1 MTLPDLIARW
11 VVRRPW
17 WVAAIAL
24 LLAVGA
30 AFIVQRH
37 ARFDSE
43 VLNLLPSES
52 EAVIAMKSLNSDFVQ
67 ARELTFALRG
77 EPEQIEEFADHF
89 AEELRREPWT
99 QRIFASPPI
108 ENPDD
113 LASLQSVIPSLLLN
127 LDEPAFRTA
136 LRNLEPGKLTERV
149 RRLKAEIE
157 AGSARAELTIA
168 TDALGLLAP
177 ALGPLNAGGDLE
189 NGRSLASPDG
199 RLRIVP
205 VVTNQPSLDQPA
217 CAELMRQVNLFKE
230 RVRANWKGNASAPEI
245 LVTGR
250 SAYVAEIADSMRRDI
265 QLTSIVSILAV
276 SGLFYFGFR
285 RVLPLAGITL
295 ILGLSC
301 FLAFALGCLAFQNL
315 NLIAVG
321 FCSIL
326 VGLGDDFSLLLFN
339 RYLQARAGAEG
350 HEQAIATSIRDVGR
364 GIVYVA
370 ITTGLGFLALVASKS
385 TGFAQLGV
393 LIAVGVV
400 LCGLLM
406 IMLLFLFIRP
416 QQAAVH
422 ADPFQELV
430 QKYIAFIT
438 SNSRRLAVPM
448 LLLLIVCGLFAALP
462 FRRLHFDTN
471 PHTLEPKQ
479 SPAAE
484 ALKAITDSI
493 PAIGEPLAIIVEA
506 NDAQDVHDRWKRLSA
521 HLKTLLERGK
531 LRGYSTPAAFLVSPS
546 QVAANQKMLREF
558 DFAASK
564 TAFIRALDESGFSH
578 EAFDSSLTLF
588 DRLRSAAH
596 ANPASLADFHVLLPP
611 DSTWW
616 FILERFFSSRRFVS
630 AAYIRPA
637 HMPATAEEQ
646 RAFEQEI
653 KASNVPLRVTGW
665 SYAMISLV
673 PWARHELVLFSS
685 CVGALILLILA
696 WVYRAWR
703 PWVIHAAS
711 LVFAIVTT
719 LTTLKLTG
727 IRLNLL
733 NALAFPLI
741 LGVGVDYGLHVLMA
755 AREAEEGH
763 APLQTVLKPLII
775 CGLTTITGFASLMLA
790 RNPALSGLGTLCA
803 LGVFWCLVSSVLF
816 ALPMYFA
823 GRVGGKSKN

>member
-1 MTLPDLIARW
+1 
-11 VVRRPW
+11 
-17 WVAAIAL
+17 
-24 LLAVGA
+24 
-30 AFIVQRH
+30 
-37 ARFDSE
+37 
-43 VLNLLPSES
+43 
-52 EAVIAMKSLNSDFVQ
+52 MKSLNSDFVQ
-67 ARELTFALRG
+67 GRELTFALRG
-77 EPEQIEEFADHF
+77 EPELVEEFTDYF
-89 AEELRREPWT
+89 AEELRRESWT

-113 LASLQSVIPSLLLN
+113 LASLQGVIPSLLLN
-127 LDEPAFRTA
+127 LDESA
-136 LRNLEPGKLTERV
+136 LRAALQNLEPAHVSDRI

-157 AGSARAELTIA
+157 AGSARAELTVA
-168 TDALGLLAP
+168 TDALGLLGK

-189 NGRSLASPDG
+189 KVRSLRSADG

-217 CAELMRQVNLFKE
+217 CAEIMQRVNRFRE
-230 RVRANWKGNASAPEI
+230 RVRAEWKGSGPAPEI

-250 SAYVAEIADSMRRDI
+250 TAYVAEIADSMQRDI
-265 QLTSIVSILAV
+265 QLTSTVSILAV
-276 SGLFYFGFR
+276 SALFYFGFR
-285 RVLPLAGITL
+285 RVLPLLGLTL
-295 ILGLSC
+295 ILGISC

-339 RYLQARAGAEG
+339 RYLQARAAAEG

-364 GIVYVA
+364 GIIYVA
-370 ITTGLGFLALVASKS
+370 ITTGVGFLALVASKS
-385 TGFAQLGV
+385 SGFAQLGV

-406 IMLLFLFIRP
+406 ITLLFLFIRP

-422 ADPFQELV
+422 ADVFQGLV
-430 QKYIAFIT
+430 QKYIAYIT
-438 SNSRRLAVPM
+438 KTPGHLARPMM
-448 LLLLIVCGLFAALP
+448 LLLIACGVFVVLP
-462 FRRLHFDTN
+462 VRTLHFDTS
-471 PHTLEPKQ
+471 PRSLEPKQ
-479 SPAAE
+479 SAAAQ

-493 PAIGEPLAIIVEA
+493 PAIGEPIAVIVEA
-506 NDAQDVHDRWKRLSA
+506 NDAQDAHDRWVRLSA
-521 HLKTLLERGK
+521 HLKTLLEEGK
-531 LRGYSTPAAFLVSPS
+531 LRGISSPAAFVLSPS
-546 QVAANQKMLREF
+546 QIAANQKILREF
-558 DFAASK
+558 DLAASK
-564 TAFIRALDESGFSH
+564 AAFLRALEESGFSRD
-578 EAFDSSLTLF
+578 AFASSLMLY
-588 DRLRSAAH
+588 DRLQSASQAE
-596 ANPASLADFHVLLPP
+596 PATLADFQALLPP

-630 AAYIRPA
+630 AGYVRPTQI
-637 HMPATAEEQ
+637 PTTAEEQ
-646 RAFEQEI
+646 SAFEREI

-673 PWARHELVLFSS
+673 PWARHELVLFSGS
-685 CVGALILLILA
+685 VGGLILLMLG

-703 PWVIHAAS
+703 PWIIHAAS
-711 LVFAIVTT
+711 LVFAIIATV
-719 LTTLKLTG
+719 TTLKLTG

-733 NALAFPLI
+733 NALSFPLI
-741 LGVGVDYGLHVLMA
+741 LGVGVDYGMHVLMA

-775 CGLTTITGFASLMLA
+775 CGLTTIAGFGSLMLA
-790 RNPALSGLGTLCA
+790 KNPALSGLGTLCA

-823 GRVGGKSKN
+823 GKRK

>member
-17 WVAAIAL
+17 WVVTVAL
-24 LLAVGA
+24 LVVIAGILV
-30 AFIVQRH
+30 VQRH

-52 EAVIAMKSLNSDFVQ
+52 EAVRALKSLNSDFVQ

-77 EPEQIEEFADHF
+77 EPEQVQEFADYF
-89 AEELRREPWT
+89 VEELRREPWV
-99 QRIFASPPI
+99 QRTFASSPL

-127 LDEPAFRTA
+127 LDDDSFRAA
-136 LRNLEPGKLTERV
+136 LRNIEPGEVTRRI

-157 AGSARAELTIA
+157 AGSARAELTIT
-168 TDALGLLAP
+168 TDALGLLGP
-177 ALGPLNAGGDLE
+177 ALRPLNAGGDLE
-189 NGRSLASPDG
+189 KGPSLRSPDG
-199 RLRIVP
+199 RLHIVP
-205 VVTNQPSLDQPA
+205 VVTNQASLDQPA
-217 CAELMRQVNLFKE
+217 CADLMERVNAFKQ
-230 RVRANWKGNASAPEI
+230 RVRAGWRGSGSAPEV

-250 SAYVAEIADSMRRDI
+250 TAYVAEIADSMQRDI

-276 SGLFYFGFR
+276 AGLFYFGFR
-285 RVLPLAGITL
+285 RVVPLVGITL

-350 HEQAIATSIRDVGR
+350 HEQAIATSIRDTGR
-364 GIVYVA
+364 GIIYVA

-385 TGFAQLGV
+385 NGFAQLGV

-406 IMLLFLFIRP
+406 IALLFLFIRP

-422 ADPFQELV
+422 SDLFQNWV
-430 QKYIAFIT
+430 QRYIAFIT
-438 SNSRRLAVPM
+438 KNPQRV
-448 LLLLIVCGLFAALP
+448 ALP
-462 FRRLHFDTN
+462 MALILVGFGLVTVLPIRTLHFDTS
-471 PHTLEPKQ
+471 PRSLEPRQ
-479 SPAAE
+479 SGAAQ
-484 ALKAITDSI
+484 ALRAIVDNI
-493 PAIGEPLAIIVEA
+493 PAVGEPIAIIVEA
-506 NDAQDVHDRWKRLSA
+506 NDAQDAHDRWLRLSA
-521 HLKTLLERGK
+521 HLKMLLEQGK
-531 LRGYSTPAAFLVSPS
+531 LRGYSTPAAFFVSPI
-546 QVAANQKMLREF
+546 QMAANQKILREF
-558 DFAASK
+558 DLAASK
-564 TAFIRALDESGFSH
+564 AAFLQALEDSGFSRD
-578 EAFDSSLTLF
+578 AFASSLELY
-588 DRLRSAAH
+588 DHLQSAGNAQ
-596 ANPASLADFHVLLPP
+596 PASLADFHALLPP
-611 DSTWW
+611 QSTWW

-630 AAYIRPA
+630 AAYVRPA
-637 HMPATAEEQ
+637 RIPATAEEQ
-646 RAFEQEI
+646 LVFEQEI

-673 PWARHELVLFSS
+673 PWARYELVLFSAS
-685 CVGALILLILA
+685 IGGLILLMLG

-703 PWVIHAAS
+703 PWIIHAAS
-711 LVFAIVTT
+711 LVFAIVAT

-741 LGVGVDYGLHVLMA
+741 LGVGVDYGMHVLMA
-755 AREAEEGH
+755 AHEAEEGH

-775 CGLTTITGFASLMLA
+775 CGLTTITGFGSLMLA

-816 ALPMYFA
+816 ALPMYF
-823 GRVGGKSKN
+823 VKKVES